1 MHQSDPND
9 QLAEGMREN
18 RACVQCH
25 TEFTGSR
32 LAQHTHHANTSS
44 GSRCYNCHMPHTSYA
59 LFTAIR
65 IHRIKSPEVLP
76 VRHAAQPNACNLCHL
91 DKSLDWASQR
101 LQEWYGHKPAELD
114 DEERELAAGVLWMMR
129 GDAAQRAI
137 AAWHTG
143 WEPAREATGNSSWAA
158 PLLARLLEDSYSAV
172 RFISWQKLK
181 ALPEFRELKYNF
193 VGPPARR
200 KAAMNSVLRDWQR
213 THSDVPDALPMT
225 PDGQLDLKR
234 LADLWKRRDQ
244 RPVEIPE

>member
-1 MHQSDPND
+1 
-9 QLAEGMREN
+9 
-18 RACVQCH
+18 
-25 TEFTGSR
+25 
-32 LAQHTHHANTSS
+32 
-44 GSRCYNCHMPHTSYA
+44 
-59 LFTAIR
+59 
-65 IHRIKSPEVLP
+65 
-76 VRHAAQPNACNLCHL
+76 
-91 DKSLDWASQR
+91 
-101 LQEWYGHKPAELD
+101 
-114 DEERELAAGVLWMMR
+114 MMR
-129 GDAAQRAI
+129 GAAAQRAI

>member
-1 MHQSDPND
+1 MKWSVKRAEAPVQPDGVIQMAALQTLDGEQDEAKKRALDLKVSIHRALLDKINLLSLM
-9 QLAEGMREN
+9 LALFCGTASLPHILIRYYTVKDEASARKSTIVGIASIGFFYVLTLYMGLG
-18 RACVQCH
+18 AM
-25 TEFTGSR
+25 T
-32 LAQHTHHANTSS
+32 S
-44 GSRCYNCHMPHTSYA
+44 GSMDVT
-59 LFTAIR
+59 
-65 IHRIKSPEVLP
+65 
-76 VRHAAQPNACNLCHL
+76 
-91 DKSLDWASQR
+91 
-101 LQEWYGHKPAELD
+101 
-114 DEERELAAGVLWMMR
+114 
-129 GDAAQRAI
+129 
-137 AAWHTG
+137 
-143 WEPAREATGNSSWAA
+143 NSNMAA